1 MKHTAPGR
9 WLWILLI
16 IPYLKPG
23 IVGVLPGTEWLET
36 GYDLLRLLSA
46 AVICGLYAWGLFKK
60 RQRPSAVLV
69 LLGVYLGFIFLSTLL
84 HGKNYWAVCNYA
96 LTIFTFCMLLELAL
110 RDDPDA
116 ALSMLVLPMTVL
128 VLINFL
134 LLILFPKGLCTG
146 GSYFYGYNFLG
157 IDNFMAPILI
167 PYMFLVALRSSRK
180 SGDLDLFAYCMIG
193 VSALSLLLIWSAT
206 ALMGLAVALLFLL
219 FFYQR
224 RRQTL
229 FNFATAQC
237 VSFGMLFGVVLFR
250 LQNVFAFFIEG
261 VLHKGLSFT
270 GRTEIWD
277 TAMFKIVRA
286 PLLGYGL
293 GKQGKVYRLSKGKYY
308 HAHNVFLEVLME
320 GGALSLLAYLAMLGL
335 AGWKLLKNRKHP
347 FACLISAGLM
357 ACALM
362 TSMEPYLDSNGLYIY
377 ALIFLGY
384 HIEALIRDTD
394 PAPAE
399 TPD

>member
-16 IPYLKPG
+16 IPYLKPA
-23 IVGVLPGTEWLET
+23 IVGVLPGTDWLET
-36 GYDLLRLLSA
+36 AYDLLRLLSA
-46 AVICGLYAWGLFKK
+46 AAVCILYARGLFKK
-60 RQRPSAVLV
+60 RQKPSAVLI
-69 LLGVYLGFIFLSTLL
+69 LLGAYLGFIFISTLL
-84 HGKNYWAVCNYA
+84 HGKNTWAGANYA
-96 LTIFTFCMLLELAL
+96 LTIFTFCMLLELSL
-110 RDDPDA
+110 QDGPDA

-128 VLINFL
+128 VLINLL
-134 LLILFPKGLCTG
+134 LLILFPKGLCMG
-146 GSYFYGYNFLG
+146 GNYFYDYNFLG
-157 IDNFMAPILI
+157 IDNFQAPILI
-167 PYMFLVALRSSRK
+167 PYMILVALRSSRK
-180 SGDLDLFAYCMIG
+180 TGDLDLFAYCMIG
-193 VSALSLLLIWSAT
+193 VSALSLLLVWSAT

-224 RRQTL
+224 RLQTL

-237 VSFGMLFGVVLFR
+237 VGFGMLFGVVLFR
-250 LQNVFAFFIEG
+250 LQNAFAFLIED

-270 GRTEIWD
+270 GRTDIWD
-277 TAMFKIVRA
+277 AAICKIVRE

-320 GGALSLLAYLAMLGL
+320 GGVLSLLSYLAMLAL
-335 AGWKLLKNRKHP
+335 AGRKLWKNRKHP
-347 FACLISAGLM
+347 FACLLSAGLM

-384 HIEALIRDTD
+384 HIETLIREPD
-394 PAPAE
+394 PV
-399 TPD
+399 PD